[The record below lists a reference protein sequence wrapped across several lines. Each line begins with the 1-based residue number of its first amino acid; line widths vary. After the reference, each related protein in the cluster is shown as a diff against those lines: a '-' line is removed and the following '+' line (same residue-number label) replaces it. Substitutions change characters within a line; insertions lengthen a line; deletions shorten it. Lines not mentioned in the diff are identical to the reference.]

1 MTDVRKAV
9 TATDP
14 SSKHKRPSM
23 ARRHT
28 PVAAQKL
35 GRSHRERE
43 REYHE
48 SWEDER
54 ESFPQF
60 WYVLHFLP
68 NFNICTNLSGA
79 QHDL

>member
-14 SSKHKRPSM
+14 SAKHKRPSM

-28 PVAAQKL
+28 PVSAQKL
-35 GRSHRERE
+35 GRSQRERE

-60 WYVLHFLP
+60 WYVLHLFP
-68 NFNICTNLSGA
+68 TFNLHANPSGA
-79 QHDL
+79 